1 MNYYDCWTQI
11 QWNLDITNLFLTK
24 SSVWRT
30 IFSPVLVKKRKRT
43 SIWNLVYNTTKQILP
58 AKRSELK
65 SLNEVSLIK
74 PWLLITANY
83 VCKPIKIAINVTAQ
97 INRAERRERRNVVI
111 KRGNSAVFAHFV
123 KGIYAVRK
131 KKCFDIHGWNCME
144 LAAVLVEVFP
154 NACASAFARSF
165 FHRRKVLIL
174 DQFRVSHAVWTSAL
188 SDLEH
193 QLCFRRYCRKKIP
206 SELIFSASV
215 LSFVTPSRP
224 QISYKSWL
232 ERHHANVDLEE
243 CPMLVVSSTSPS
255 ISTSDE

>member
-11 QWNLDITNLFLTK
+11 QWNLDRTNLFLTK

-43 SIWNLVYNTTKQILP
+43 SIWNLVYNTSKQILP

-65 SLNEVSLIK
+65 ISQCTFPDQTMASHYY
-74 PWLLITANY
+74 NY

-154 NACASAFARSF
+154 NVCASAFAKSF

-193 QLCFRRYCRKKIP
+193 
-206 SELIFSASV
+206 
-215 LSFVTPSRP
+215 
-224 QISYKSWL
+224 
-232 ERHHANVDLEE
+232 
-243 CPMLVVSSTSPS
+243 
-255 ISTSDE
+255 

>member
-43 SIWNLVYNTTKQILP
+43 SIWNLVYNTNKQILP

-144 LAAVLVEVFP
+144 LAAVLVE
-154 NACASAFARSF
+154 SF
-165 FHRRKVLIL
+165 W
-174 DQFRVSHAVWTSAL
+174 SWTS
-188 SDLEH
+188 
-193 QLCFRRYCRKKIP
+193 
-206 SELIFSASV
+206 
-215 LSFVTPSRP
+215 FV
-224 QISYKSWL
+224 
-232 ERHHANVDLEE
+232 
-243 CPMLVVSSTSPS
+243 CPMQCEPARWATSN
-255 ISTSDE
+255 INFAFDVTAGKKFHQNWYFQHLF